1 MKKQVLR
8 EYRLLAHDVI
18 RVAPISSFLELEA
31 RLLGLPV
38 LNKPPAQ
45 IATDTY
51 LQQLSFV
58 RYDLIETGCRW
69 HCGFDL

>member
-1 MKKQVLR
+1 MEKQVLR

-18 RVAPISSFLELEA
+18 RVAPISSFLELES

-38 LNKPPAQ
+38 LYKPLAQ

-51 LQQLSFV
+51 LQQPAFSSH
-58 RYDLIETGCRW
+58 DLIETGCRW
-69 HCGFDL
+69 HCDFDL